1 MSVENEQKVET
12 TCNPC
17 DSVVTIHVNKDAI
30 CGDNGKPKVDNQ
42 TISYNEKGELQ
53 WGTNKRSLNNEIG
66 KSISFALENDNYDL
80 KYAKEYNPINVR
92 EDVRI
97 NKTDNKESFL
107 KYFDYEAGGFV
118 DNLLVQGEYQSI
130 SRSDILGMGGYYNLY
145 DFYAEGVN
153 INKQTNLNP
162 ERVYV
167 NLNVSS
173 ENRSIEF
180 DTKMYSSGDCNVLDE
195 VIRVNNTDKNILKRI
210 INKDYNHSFD
220 TDFDFDLR
228 AKKVRVNDKDV
239 ITSINGTLA
248 NESGEV
254 VFEEFPNGV
263 VLQSP
268 NQSKYRVTVGDDGS
282 LITTKLQ

>member
-1 MSVENEQKVET
+1 MSIENEQKVET

-30 CGDNGKPKVDNQ
+30 CGDSGKPKVDNQ
-42 TISYNEKGELQ
+42 TISYNDKGELQ
-53 WGTNKRSLNNEIG
+53 WGTTKRSLNNEIG
-66 KSISFALENDNYDL
+66 KSISFTLENDNYDL
-80 KYAKEYNPINVR
+80 EYVKEYNPINVR

-97 NKTDNKESFL
+97 NKTDTKESFL

-130 SRSDILGMGGYYNLY
+130 SRSESLGMGGYYNLY
-145 DFYAEGVN
+145 DFYAEGVGV
-153 INKQTNLNP
+153 NKQTNFNP
-162 ERVYV
+162 ERVFV
-167 NLNVSS
+167 SLNVSS
-173 ENRSIEF
+173 KNRHIEF
-180 DTKMYSSGDCNVLDE
+180 DKKMYSSVDSNVLDE
-195 VIRVNNTDKNILKRI
+195 VIRVSNTDKNILKRI

-248 NESGEV
+248 NESGEL

-282 LITTKLQ
+282 LTTTKLQ